1 MGSVYMVGKN
11 GVQTPM
17 NRVRCQ
23 SEERELQFL
32 LERNLDL
39 LPGDQIN
46 PDDPRRWL
54 LVKREMPVPDPN
66 TGTDRWSVDLFLV
79 DQDGIPTFVECKRF
93 LDTRSRREVIGQ
105 VLEYAA
111 NGHHYWAADTIRKF
125 SEKACE
131 ANGITLDQAIGLLQP
146 NTEESIEQFF
156 DRVEQNLREGQVRLV
171 FFLEESPFELRS
183 VVDFLN
189 KQMERSEVL
198 LVEARQYEANE
209 LRVVVPTLFG
219 FTEQA
224 RLVKRPVTITTTAPR
239 RKWDKTTFFDE
250 ARTQLDDA
258 GFQAVEELFNQCVLL
273 GFDIGWGTG
282 AKSGSFSAY
291 ERSICQASFLTLR
304 SSGALVINFGGIR
317 GTETAEL
324 ARDRLRDLISV
335 QMGMRLE
342 DASKYPEYRVSEW
355 KDKVGMLVAGLQEI
369 LSEFRDKDFLTS

>member
-1 MGSVYMVGKN
+1 
-11 GVQTPM
+11 M

-23 SEERELQFL
+23 SEELELQLL
-32 LERNLDL
+32 LEKNLDL
-39 LPGDQIN
+39 LPGDQVN

-54 LVKREMPVPDPN
+54 LVKREMPVPDPT

-111 NGHHYWAADTIRKF
+111 NGHHYWTADTIRTF

-131 ANGITLDQAIGLLQP
+131 ANGITLDQAIGLLRP
-146 NTEESIEQFF
+146 NTEESMEQFF
-156 DRVEQNLREGQVRLV
+156 NRVQQNLREGQVRLV
-171 FFLEESPFELRS
+171 FLLEESPFELRS

-189 KQMERSEVL
+189 KQRERSEVL
-198 LVEARQYEANE
+198 LVEARQYEAND

-219 FTEQA
+219 YTEQA
-224 RLVKRPVTITTTAPR
+224 RLVKRSVPINTTAQR

-250 ARTQLDDA
+250 AGTQLDDA

-273 GFDIGWGTG
+273 GFGINWGTG
-282 AKSGSFSAY
+282 AKSGSFSVY
-291 ERSICQASFLTLR
+291 ERSICQGSFLTLR
-304 SSGALVINFGGIR
+304 TNGTLVIHFGVFY
-317 GTETAEL
+317 GTEAAEL
-324 ARDRLRDLISV
+324 AGDRLRNPISV

-342 DASKYPEYRVSEW
+342 DTSKYPEYRLSEW
-355 KDKVGMLVAGLQEI
+355 KNKVGLLDSQAMFLSQGRQPFQQGLGMR
-369 LSEFRDKDFLTS
+369 EFDGKATCRH